1 MQALYV
7 YGCSHVYGDGLRSRS
22 RESFVAQLGN
32 RLKILTANRGS
43 CGASVKETAHR
54 ISIGSH
60 AARSVVLVLWPNF
73 SRSCVIKQ
81 HKYKKIS
88 VSLTRD
94 KKFFSID
101 KSFEFTYYQKY
112 ADSDF
117 TFTRESYIL
126 RAQQHCRS
134 QGIRILHMFVDQDRE
149 VSEFITPQLSVPRFD
164 CFRLGYPVAPDGAHM
179 GPEGHCEYARIIADK
194 ISSFL

>member
-1 MQALYV
+1 MQVLYV
-7 YGCSHVYGDGLRSRS
+7 YGCSHVYGDGLRDRL
-22 RESFVAQLGN
+22 RESFVSQLGN

-54 ISIGSH
+54 ISTESH
-60 AARSVVLVLWPNF
+60 AARSVVLVLWPNY
-73 SRSCVIKQ
+73 SRSCVI
-81 HKYKKIS
+81 HKDYYKKIS
-88 VSLTRD
+88 STLNA
-94 KKFFSID
+94 D
-101 KSFEFTYYQKY
+101 KSFEFAYYRQY
-112 ADSDF
+112 ADYDF

-126 RAQQHCRS
+126 YAQRHCQS

-164 CFRLGYPVAPDGAHM
+164 CFRLQYPIAADGRHM